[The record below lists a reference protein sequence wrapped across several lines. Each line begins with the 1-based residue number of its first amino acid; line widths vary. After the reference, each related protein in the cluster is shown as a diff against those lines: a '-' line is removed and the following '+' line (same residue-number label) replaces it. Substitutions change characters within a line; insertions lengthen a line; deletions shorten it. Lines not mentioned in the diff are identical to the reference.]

1 MKNKSLWLRSSL
13 MVSIVWLFWLSF
25 VSAINFHL
33 NIDDMKA
40 LSPDDVTRS
49 IMPIHFAD
57 NWNDFGGFF
66 YFSNGLWDSSDTNWD
81 YDKKVTIWPGGSD
94 REYDCSKQ
102 VKWFYYNAE
111 RWERLWPL
119 SKDNSFSGV
128 SVTWWIYTVC
138 EQPWYTEDLKKCSED
153 GNGQISIEKC
163 NLLRGSRE
171 MCEECLRSEYHTDG
185 HWYYWSLTW
194 KYPENGGQ
202 EYSLVVWVEYD
213 TGNDF
218 IEIKNNSKLAPTF
231 VRFENKYP
239 VGFIYDTNWWV
250 GFVWCRIVNSS
261 ISMKQIVWQI
271 TWDLKNLF
279 QLSGNNSIEY
289 VWEWK
294 GGVNCSDA
302 VWDSLVWV
310 VVEWIVWLGERSNTA
325 SDFWIIWNEMD
336 EKMQYFSS
344 ASINNNTL
352 INYAKKKAE
361 VLCRWKWNSWCSE
374 SLCCYNGDVE
384 LSWPD
389 SNTYIVKN
397 WNVTINPFTDSN
409 ENKYYSVFV
418 VTSGYNLIIKET
430 DLTTKFVFTTGGNVS
445 PTSPEG
451 FSSNV
456 TEAIGPDKTGQYSGK
471 DATVASLI
479 KWNFIVNW
487 KIKGSSTVKKPDETV
502 YGEKL
507 ANKYFIYWKLTS
519 RDDFNSLSDTFQW
532 RCNNWITTDWTVC
545 PRSFKNDD
553 WTYWRLNPYEAA
565 FLVVI
570 DQNYDSPLYN
580 S

>member
-1 MKNKSLWLRSSL
+1 MKNKSLWLRGSL

-33 NIDDMKA
+33 NIDMDA
-40 LSPDDVTRS
+40 LSKTDVERS

-66 YFSNGLWDSSDTNWD
+66 YFSNGLWDSSAANGA
-81 YDKKVTIWPGGSD
+81 YNFEVEIWNGTTGYKYMCA
-94 REYDCSKQ
+94 RQ

-119 SKDNSFSGV
+119 DQS
-128 SVTWWIYTVC
+128 TWSTSDMNIDGWIYTVC
-138 EQPWYTEDLKKCSED
+138 EQPWYTDALNWCSSD
-153 GNGQISIEKC
+153 DNGD
-163 NLLRGSRE
+163 SRE
-171 MCEECLRSEYHTDG
+171 DCEKRVREEFQTDG
-185 HWYYWSLTW
+185 HWYYWNVTW
-194 KYPENGGQ
+194 SGNNQ
-202 EYSLVVWVEYD
+202 EYSLIAWVEYD
-213 TGNDF
+213 AGVSNEKF
-218 IEIKNNSKLAPTF
+218 VEISGNSKLAPTF

-250 GFVWCRIVNSS
+250 GFVWCRVNSNGD
-261 ISMKQIVWQI
+261 IKKI
-271 TWDLKNLF
+271 LKEVKSPNYLKGLF
-279 QLSGNNSIEY
+279 RLTGNNIEY
-289 VWEWK
+289 IWTWREN
-294 GGVNCSDA
+294 VNCSDA

-310 VVEWIVWLGERSNTA
+310 VVEWILWLGERSNNP

-344 ASINNNTL
+344 ANINNNTL

-361 VLCRWKWNSWCSE
+361 VLCRWKWKNSSDWCGE
-374 SLCCYNGDVE
+374 SLCCYNTSPNLLVK
-384 LSWPD
+384 
-389 SNTYIVKN
+389 NKTYIVKN
-397 WNVTINPFTDSN
+397 WNVTVEPFSLDN
-409 ENKYYSVFV
+409 DEYYSVFV
-418 VTSGYNLIIKET
+418 MNGNLVINET
-430 DLTTKFVFTTGGNVS
+430 ASTTKFVFTTGGNVS
-445 PTSPEG
+445 STSLET

-456 TEAIGPDKTGQYSGK
+456 TGGNGKYKGK

-487 KIKGSSTVKKPDETV
+487 KIKGPAVGND
-502 YGEKL
+502 KL
-507 ANKYFIYWKLTS
+507 NNKYFIHWKFTS

-532 RCNNWITTDWTVC
+532 RCNNWIATDWTYC
-545 PRSFKNDD
+545 PRSFKENWSYED
-553 WTYWRLNPYEAA
+553 WRLNPYEAA